1 MAIKEIEIK
10 DFWGHFNI
18 KWTLNSTVN
27 ILTGINGAGKS
38 TFFDLIA
45 FIITGAKMPNNLIN
59 KASMIKIKFDNVND
73 DAVITN
79 INFLST

>member
-38 TFFDLIA
+38 TFFDLTI
-45 FIITGAKMPNNLIN
+45 
-59 KASMIKIKFDNVND
+59 VR
-73 DAVITN
+73 
-79 INFLST
+79 